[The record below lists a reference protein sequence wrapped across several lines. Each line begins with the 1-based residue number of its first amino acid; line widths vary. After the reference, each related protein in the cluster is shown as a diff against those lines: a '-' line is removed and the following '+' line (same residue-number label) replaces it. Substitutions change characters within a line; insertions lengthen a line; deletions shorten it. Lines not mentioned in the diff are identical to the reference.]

1 MMPAMNSKRPALD
14 IQKDF
19 MAHIDA
25 NKRAHEWAARCL
37 ELRAAGK
44 LTRAKAAEAK
54 ATGWLRRVLLLEA
67 RSGTGKPAGERLTR
81 KRVICGYLLNAK

>member
-1 MMPAMNSKRPALD
+1 MPAMNKKRRALD

-44 LTRAKAAEAK
+44 LARAKAAEAK
-54 ATGWLRRVLLLEA
+54 ATGWLRKVLLLEE
-67 RSGTGKPAGERLTR
+67 RSGTGKPAGERR
-81 KRVICGYLLNAK
+81 AES